1 MIEKFKTLFFVK
13 SSLISLY
20 LALTIPIPFVSI
32 DRLKIPS
39 FVIFFL
45 GLYLIINITS
55 DYVETCNNKISYKTS
70 LISKTLGKNNWEI
83 SWKDIKLIKS
93 LPTSQ
98 GSKVYYFNTYQGDN
112 FLLPQRVENF
122 EKFILIVSKN
132 TGLDMKEI
140 SYISPLWTY
149 KLLTF
154 LSVLMIVGELFAFY
168 KLNIINTETITLLS
182 NCGYSSTLSQ
192 ASLF

>member
-1 MIEKFKTLFFVK
+1 MREKFKTLFFVK
-13 SSLISLY
+13 SSLVSLY

-39 FVIFFL
+39 IIAFVL

-55 DYVETCNNKISYKTS
+55 DFVETCDNKISYKTS
-70 LISKTLGKNNWEI
+70 FISKTLGKKSWEI
-83 SWKDIKLIKS
+83 SWEDIKLIKS

-98 GSKVYYFNTYQGDN
+98 GSKVYYFNTHQGEN
-112 FLLPQRVENF
+112 ILVPQRVEKI
-122 EKFILIVSKN
+122 EKFLLIVSSN
-132 TGLDMKEI
+132 TGIDINEI

-154 LSVLMIVGELFAFY
+154 LSVLMIIGELFWF
-168 KLNIINTETITLLS
+168 
-182 NCGYSSTLSQ
+182 
-192 ASLF
+192 F

>member
-20 LALTIPIPFVSI
+20 LALTIPIPFVSV
-32 DRLKIPS
+32 DRLKITS
-39 FVIFFL
+39 ILTFFL

-55 DYVETCNNKISYKTS
+55 DYVETCDNKISYKTS
-70 LISKTLGKNNWEI
+70 FISKTLGKKNWEI

-98 GSKVYYFNTYQGDN
+98 GSKVYYFNTYQGEN

-122 EKFILIVSKN
+122 EKFVLIVSKK
-132 TGLDMKEI
+132 TDIAIDEI
-140 SYISPLWTY
+140 SSISPLWTY

-154 LSVLMIVGELFAFY
+154 LSVLMIVGELFAF
-168 KLNIINTETITLLS
+168 LN
-182 NCGYSSTLSQ
+182 
-192 ASLF
+192 

>member
-1 MIEKFKTLFFVK
+1 MIEKFKNLFFVK

-20 LALTIPIPFVSI
+20 LALTIPISFVSI
-32 DRLKIPS
+32 DSLKIPS
-39 FVIFFL
+39 IITFVL

-70 LISKTLGKNNWEI
+70 FISKFLGKKNWEI

-98 GSKVYYFNTYQGDN
+98 GSQVYYFNTYQGEN
-112 FLLPQRVENF
+112 FLVPQRVENF
-122 EKFILIVSKN
+122 EKFVLVVSKN
-132 TGLDMKEI
+132 TGIATNEI

-149 KLLTF
+149 KLLTL
-154 LSVLMIVGELFAFY
+154 LSVLMIVGELFAF
-168 KLNIINTETITLLS
+168 LN
-182 NCGYSSTLSQ
+182 
-192 ASLF
+192 

>member
-13 SSLISLY
+13 SSLITLY
-20 LALTIPIPFVSI
+20 LALTIPIPFISI
-32 DRLKIPS
+32 DQLKILS
-39 FVIFFL
+39 ITAFVL

-70 LISKTLGKNNWEI
+70 FISRTLGRKNWEI
-83 SWKDIKLIKS
+83 FWKDIKLIES

-98 GSKVYYFNTYQGDN
+98 GSKVFYFNTKKGDN
-112 FLLPQRVENF
+112 FLIPQRVENF
-122 EKFILIVSKN
+122 EKFLLIVSKN
-132 TGLDMKEI
+132 TGIATNEL

-154 LSVLMIVGELFAFY
+154 LSVLMITGELFAF
-168 KLNIINTETITLLS
+168 LH
-182 NCGYSSTLSQ
+182 
-192 ASLF
+192 

>member
-13 SSLISLY
+13 SSLITLY
-20 LALTIPIPFVSI
+20 LALTIPIPFISI
-32 DRLKIPS
+32 DKLKILS
-39 FVIFFL
+39 ITTFVL

-70 LISKTLGKNNWEI
+70 FISRTLGRKNWEI
-83 SWKDIKLIKS
+83 FWKDIKLIES

-98 GSKVYYFNTYQGDN
+98 GSKVFYFNTKRGDN
-112 FLLPQRVENF
+112 FLIPQRIENF
-122 EKFILIVSKN
+122 EKFLVIVSKN
-132 TGLDMKEI
+132 TGLITDEL

-154 LSVLMIVGELFAFY
+154 LSFIMIIGEIFAF
-168 KLNIINTETITLLS
+168 LH
-182 NCGYSSTLSQ
+182 
-192 ASLF
+192 